1 MANLTIK
8 SFDKPDETRKPDKT
22 VVAVVD
28 LGSSKAARL
37 TAEPGWMWSQC
48 IKPVVGGE
56 SCQVR
61 HVGVVTAGR
70 MHVKH
75 NDGSEGEAGP
85 GDAYVIEP
93 GHDAWVVGDETFVGY
108 EFEQRAAEEYAS
120 GR

>member
-37 TAEPGWMWSQC
+37 TTSSRAVRSQC

-61 HVGVVTAGR
+61 HVGVITAGR

-75 NDGSEGEAGP
+75 NDGTEGDAGP

-93 GHDAWVVGDETFVGY
+93 GHDAWVIGDEPVVAF
-108 EFEQRAAEEYAS
+108 EFESNAAATFARS
-120 GR
+120 D